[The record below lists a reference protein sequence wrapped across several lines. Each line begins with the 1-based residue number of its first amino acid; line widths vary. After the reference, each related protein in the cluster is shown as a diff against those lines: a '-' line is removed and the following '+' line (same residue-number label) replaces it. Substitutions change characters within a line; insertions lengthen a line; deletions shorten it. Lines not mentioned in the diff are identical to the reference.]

1 MMMILI
7 CSNHDEDYEDDD
19 AIVNIC
25 KHLIRVNKHLIRV
38 SKHLIR
44 VNKHLIIRVNKHLIR
59 VNGEYWKV
67 APELCTFPSNLPP
80 GIPWAGISI

>member
-7 CSNHDEDYEDDD
+7 CSNYDEDYEDDD
-19 AIVNIC
+19 TIVNIC
-25 KHLIRVNKHLIRV
+25 KHLIRVNKHLI
-38 SKHLIR
+38 IR
-44 VNKHLIIRVNKHLIR
+44 VDKHLIR

-80 GIPWAGISI
+80 GIPRAGISIEI

>member
-7 CSNHDEDYEDDD
+7 CSNYDEDYEDDD
-19 AIVNIC
+19 TILNIC
-25 KHLIRVNKHLIRV
+25 
-38 SKHLIR
+38 
-44 VNKHLIIRVNKHLIR
+44 KHLIIRVNKHLIR

-80 GIPWAGISI
+80 GIPRAGISI

>member
-7 CSNHDEDYEDDD
+7 CSNYDEDYEDDD
-19 AIVNIC
+19 TIVNIC
-25 KHLIRVNKHLIRV
+25 
-38 SKHLIR
+38 
-44 VNKHLIIRVNKHLIR
+44 KHLIIRVNKHLIR

-80 GIPWAGISI
+80 GIPRAGISI

>member
-7 CSNHDEDYEDDD
+7 CSNYDEDYEDDD
-19 AIVNIC
+19 TIVNIC
-25 KHLIRVNKHLIRV
+25 KHLIIRVNKHLIRV
-38 SKHLIR
+38 SKHL
-44 VNKHLIIRVNKHLIR
+44 IRVNKHLIR

-80 GIPWAGISI
+80 GIPRAGI